1 MPWPPRRKAHFGM
14 KWFRSNIKHGSRV
27 ALAALAL
34 QFVLTFGHCHAVA
47 AQAAPALQSG
57 PTLSDLAYANGF
69 RAPDAAGES
78 AQQQPASN
86 PESDQQKSDACP
98 ICAAIVLAKAM
109 LLATP
114 PLLLLPQAVD
124 YLYLATYAEFAHPN
138 PAHSAFQPRA
148 PPIG

>member
-1 MPWPPRRKAHFGM
+1 M

-34 QFVLTFGHCHAVA
+34 QFVLTFGHCHALA

-109 LLATP
+109 LLTTP

-124 YLYLATYAEFAHPN
+124 YLYLATYAEFAYPN

-148 PPIG
+148 PPVS